1 MLKYYIT
8 GRQKRVGNSK
18 RAETFLIAN
27 KNREA
32 QNIIYSKLLY
42 FLFYYS
48 FCIFVYLILKTLMSQ
63 Q

>member
-42 FLFYYS
+42 FLFDYS